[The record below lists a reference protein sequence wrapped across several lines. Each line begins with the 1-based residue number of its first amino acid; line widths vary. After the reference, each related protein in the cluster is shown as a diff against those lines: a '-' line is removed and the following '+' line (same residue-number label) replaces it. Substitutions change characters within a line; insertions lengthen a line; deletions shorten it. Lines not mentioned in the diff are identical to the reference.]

1 MSLDVTQIV
10 DRQPVSRFL
19 LGVLF
24 LCTLVTLADG
34 YNISVIAFAAPAI
47 VKAWHLDRSALGPL
61 FSSSLVAGLIG
72 PFLFGT
78 LGDRIGRRSAMIAA
92 VLIIGIFGVVSGYCT
107 SVVQLIVTRFIA
119 GIGMSGALA
128 VTVAAVNEFA
138 PRRLR
143 ATFVTIVFSGTT
155 IGSGLPGLVAPSLMA
170 AQGWQSLFFVG
181 GVVPVVLAMAV
192 YLLLPETP
200 KFLCL
205 RAIGAQSRE
214 SPEAPEA
221 RRGATGHEE
230 LVELL
235 RRLDPQLQ
243 LPGPPAAA
251 GADTR
256 FFLSGEETSGA
267 SSIGQLFA
275 GKLAL
280 LTPLLWFGAFVA
292 MIVFH
297 SFNTWLPT
305 LLTDSGV
312 SFEHASHMVVVFQF
326 LGTLGGWVIARP
338 LDRFGMAPC
347 TILYALSIPAVASLG
362 WPGHGDLMMTVLVAL
377 AGFCILGLHFAQV
390 ACVSSVYPTGVRAFG
405 VGWFM
410 LFARVGG
417 ALGPAIVGVLV
428 GQHMSMSTLFYWA
441 TAPLAVGTVAS
452 VAVAVLYQANYHK
465 KAGAAASFAVRQPT

>member
-1 MSLDVTQIV
+1 MVQNIDITQIV

-19 LGVLF
+19 LGVIF

-34 YNISVIAFAAPAI
+34 YNISVIAFAAPGI
-47 VKAWHLDRSALGPL
+47 VKAWHLNRAALGPL

-78 LGDRIGRRSAMIAA
+78 LGDRIGRRSSMIAA
-92 VLIIGIFGVVSGYCT
+92 VLMIGIFGVVSGYCT
-107 SVVQLIVTRFIA
+107 SLIPLIVTRFIA

-128 VTVAAVNEFA
+128 VTVAAMNEFA

-155 IGSGLPGLVAPSLMA
+155 IGSGLPGLIAPAILA
-170 AQGWQSLFFVG
+170 NHGWESLFFIG
-181 GVVPVVLAMAV
+181 GVVPVVLALAV
-192 YLLLPETP
+192 YLFLPETP

-205 RAIGAQSRE
+205 QR
-214 SPEAPEA
+214 A
-221 RRGATGHEE
+221 RRAE
-230 LVELL
+230 LDRLL
-235 RRLDPQLQ
+235 RRLEPQLQ
-243 LPGPPAAA
+243 VPAEAQYV
-251 GADTR
+251 
-256 FFLSGEETSGA
+256 LSGEVAGAA
-267 SSIGQLFA
+267 SSVGLLFT

-280 LTPLLWFGAFVA
+280 LTPLLWFGSFVA

-305 LLTDSGV
+305 LMTDAGV
-312 SFEHASHMVVVFQF
+312 PFTRAAHMVVLFQF

-338 LDRFGMAPC
+338 LDRLGMLPC
-347 TILYALSIPAVASLG
+347 TILYVLSIPVIASLG
-362 WPGHGDLMMTVLVAL
+362 MPGHSDLMVTVLVSM

-390 ACVSSVYPTGVRAFG
+390 SCVSSVYPTSVRAFG

-410 LFARVGG
+410 LFARAGG
-417 ALGPAIVGVLV
+417 AIGPAVVGVLV

-441 TAPLAVGTVAS
+441 TVPLALGTVAS
-452 VAVAVLYQANYHK
+452 IAVTVLYQANYHK
-465 KAGAAASFAVRQPT
+465 RADTPAKFVVGQPT

>member
-1 MSLDVTQIV
+1 MVQSIDVTQIV

-19 LGVLF
+19 LGVIF

-47 VKAWHLDRSALGPL
+47 VKAWHLKREALGPL

-78 LGDRIGRRSAMIAA
+78 LGDRIGRRSSMIAA
-92 VLIIGIFGVVSGYCT
+92 VLTIGIFGVVSGYCT
-107 SVVQLIVTRFIA
+107 SLVALVITRFVA

-155 IGSGLPGLVAPSLMA
+155 IGSGLPGLVAPAIL
-170 AQGWQSLFFVG
+170 AQHGWESLFFIG
-181 GVVPVVLAMAV
+181 GVVPVVLALAV
-192 YLLLPETP
+192 YLFLPETP

-205 RAIGAQSRE
+205 RS
-214 SPEAPEA
+214 A
-221 RRGATGHEE
+221 RHAE
-230 LVELL
+230 LGRLL
-235 RRLDPQLQ
+235 RRIEPQGQ
-243 LPGPPAAA
+243 VPADAQYV
-251 GADTR
+251 
-256 FFLSGEETSGA
+256 LSGEPTGRST
-267 SSIGQLFA
+267 IGLLFT

-280 LTPLLWFGAFVA
+280 LTPLLWFGSFVA
-292 MIVFH
+292 QLVFH

-305 LLTDSGV
+305 LMTDSGV
-312 SFEHASHMVVVFQF
+312 PFARAAHLVVLFQF

-338 LDRFGMAPC
+338 LDRLGMVPC
-347 TILYALSIPAVASLG
+347 TILYVLSIPVITSLG
-362 WPGHGDLMMTVLVAL
+362 LPGHSDLMVTVLVSL
-377 AGFCILGLHFAQV
+377 SGFCILGLHFAQV
-390 ACVSSVYPTGVRAFG
+390 ACVSSVYPTSVRAFG

-410 LFARVGG
+410 LFARAGG
-417 ALGPAIVGVLV
+417 AIGPLVVGVLV

-441 TAPLAVGTVAS
+441 ALPLALGTVAS
-452 VAVAVLYQANYHK
+452 IVVTVLYQTNYHK
-465 KAGAAASFAVRQPT
+465 RVVPPAQFAVGLPDAQRLQ

>member
-1 MSLDVTQIV
+1 MSLDVAQIV

-19 LGVLF
+19 LGVLS

-34 YNISVIAFAAPAI
+34 YNISVIAFAAPGI
-47 VKAWHLDRSALGPL
+47 VRDWHLNRAALGPL

-72 PFLFGT
+72 PFLFGS

-92 VLIIGIFGVVSGYCT
+92 ILIIGIFGVVSGYCT
-107 SVVQLIVTRFIA
+107 SLVPLIATRFIA

-155 IGSGLPGLVAPSLMA
+155 IGSGLPGLVAPGLMA

-205 RAIGAQSRE
+205 R
-214 SPEAPEA
+214 
-221 RRGATGHEE
+221 GATGQDE
-230 LVELL
+230 LVKVL
-235 RRLDPQLQ
+235 RRLDPRLQ
-243 LPGPPAAA
+243 LPSLMEPAS
-251 GADTR
+251 ADAC
-256 FFLSGEETSGA
+256 FFLSGEETSA
-267 SSIGQLFA
+267 TSSIGQLLT

-305 LLTDSGV
+305 LMTDSGV
-312 SFEHASHMVVVFQF
+312 PFGQASHMVVLFQF
-326 LGTLGGWVIARP
+326 VGTLGGWVIARP

-347 TILYALSIPAVASLG
+347 TILYALSIPAVAILG
-362 WPGHGDLMMTVLVAL
+362 WPGHSDRMMTVLVAL

-390 ACVSSVYPTGVRAFG
+390 ACVSSVYPTSVRAFG

-428 GQHMSMSTLFYWA
+428 GQHMSMSALFYWA

-452 VAVAVLYQANYHK
+452 VAVTVLYQANYHRK
-465 KAGAAASFAVRQPT
+465 SGAAASFAVRQPT

>member
-1 MSLDVTQIV
+1 MNLDVTQIV

-34 YNISVIAFAAPAI
+34 YNISVIAFAAPGI
-47 VKAWHLDRSALGPL
+47 VKAWHLNRAALGPL

-92 VLIIGIFGVVSGYCT
+92 VLMIGVFGVISGYCA
-107 SVVQLIVTRFIA
+107 SLIPLIVTRFIA

-155 IGSGLPGLVAPSLMA
+155 IGSGLPGLVAPGLMA
-170 AQGWQSLFFVG
+170 AHGWQSLFFVG

-192 YLLLPETP
+192 YLGLPETP
-200 KFLCL
+200 KFLSL
-205 RAIGAQSRE
+205 RETR
-214 SPEAPEA
+214 
-221 RRGATGHEE
+221 HEE
-230 LVELL
+230 LARLL
-235 RRLDPQLQ
+235 HRLDPQLQ
-243 LPGPPAAA
+243 IPADA
-251 GADTR
+251 R
-256 FFLSGEETSGA
+256 FVLSGEAAPGA
-267 SSIGQLFA
+267 SSIGQLFT
-275 GKLAL
+275 GKLVV
-280 LTPLLWFGAFVA
+280 LTPLLWFGSFVA

-305 LLTDSGV
+305 LMTDSGV
-312 SFEHASHMVVVFQF
+312 PFARASHMVVLFQF

-338 LDRFGMAPC
+338 LDRLGMLPC
-347 TILYALSIPAVASLG
+347 TILYVLSIPVVASLG
-362 WPGHGDLMMTVLVAL
+362 LPGHSDLLMTVLVAL

-390 ACVSSVYPTGVRAFG
+390 SCVSNVYPTSVRAFG

-410 LFARVGG
+410 LFARAGG
-417 ALGPAIVGVLV
+417 AIGPAVVGVLV

-441 TAPLAVGTVAS
+441 TVPLALGTVAS
-452 VAVAVLYQANYHK
+452 IAVTILYQANYHSERRRP
-465 KAGAAASFAVRQPT
+465 ALVTES

>member
-10 DRQPVSRFL
+10 DRQPVGRFL

-34 YNISVIAFAAPAI
+34 YNISVIAFAAPGI
-47 VKAWHLDRSALGPL
+47 VKAWHLNRAALGPL

-92 VLIIGIFGVVSGYCT
+92 VLMIGIFGVVSGYCT
-107 SVVQLIVTRFIA
+107 SVVPLIITRFIA

-181 GVVPVVLAMAV
+181 GAVPLVLAMAV

-205 RAIGAQSRE
+205 RRA
-214 SPEAPEA
+214 
-221 RRGATGHEE
+221 GHQE
-230 LVELL
+230 LAKLL
-235 RRLDPQLQ
+235 RRLDPQLR
-243 LPGPPAAA
+243 LPGPEDPA
-251 GADTR
+251 GADVR
-256 FFLSGEETSGA
+256 FFLSGVETSA
-267 SSIGQLFA
+267 SSSIGQLFT

-305 LLTDSGV
+305 LMTDSGV
-312 SFEHASHMVVVFQF
+312 PFGQASHMVVVFQF

-347 TILYALSIPAVASLG
+347 TILYVLSIPAVASLG
-362 WPGHGDLMMTVLVAL
+362 LPGHTDLMMTVLVAL

-390 ACVSSVYPTGVRAFG
+390 SCVSSVYPTAARAFG

-410 LFARVGG
+410 LFARLGG
-417 ALGPAIVGVLV
+417 AIGPAIVGVLV

-441 TAPLAVGTVAS
+441 TAPLAAGTLAS
-452 VAVAVLYQANYHK
+452 VAVTVLYQANYHK
-465 KAGAAASFAVRQPT
+465 KSGVAASFPVRQPT

>member
-1 MSLDVTQIV
+1 MVQNIDITQIV

-19 LGVLF
+19 LGVIF

-34 YNISVIAFAAPAI
+34 YNISVIAFAAPGI
-47 VKAWHLDRSALGPL
+47 VKAWHLNRAALGPL

-78 LGDRIGRRSAMIAA
+78 LGDRIGRRSSMIAA
-92 VLIIGIFGVVSGYCT
+92 VLMIGIFGVVSGYCT
-107 SVVQLIVTRFIA
+107 SLIPLIVTRFIA

-128 VTVAAVNEFA
+128 VTVAAMNEFA

-155 IGSGLPGLVAPSLMA
+155 IGSGLPGLVAPAILA
-170 AQGWQSLFFVG
+170 NHGWESLFFIG
-181 GVVPVVLAMAV
+181 GVVPVVLALAV
-192 YLLLPETP
+192 YLFLPETP

-205 RAIGAQSRE
+205 QR
-214 SPEAPEA
+214 A
-221 RRGATGHEE
+221 RRAE
-230 LVELL
+230 LDRLL
-235 RRLDPQLQ
+235 RRLEPQLQ
-243 LPGPPAAA
+243 VPAEAQYV
-251 GADTR
+251 
-256 FFLSGEETSGA
+256 LSGEVAGAA
-267 SSIGQLFA
+267 SSVGLLFT

-280 LTPLLWFGAFVA
+280 LTPLLWFGSFVA

-305 LLTDSGV
+305 LMTDAGV
-312 SFEHASHMVVVFQF
+312 PFTRAAHMVVLFQF

-338 LDRFGMAPC
+338 LDRLGMLPC
-347 TILYALSIPAVASLG
+347 TILYVLSIPVIASLG
-362 WPGHGDLMMTVLVAL
+362 MPGHSDLMVTVLVSM

-390 ACVSSVYPTGVRAFG
+390 SCVSSVYPTSVRAFG

-410 LFARVGG
+410 LFARAGG
-417 ALGPAIVGVLV
+417 AIGPAVVGVLV

-441 TAPLAVGTVAS
+441 TLPLALGTVAS
-452 VAVAVLYQANYHK
+452 IAVTVLYQANYHK
-465 KAGAAASFAVRQPT
+465 RADTPAKFVVGQPT

>member
-1 MSLDVTQIV
+1 MVQNIDITQIV

-19 LGVLF
+19 LGVIF

-34 YNISVIAFAAPAI
+34 YNISVIAFAAPGI
-47 VKAWHLDRSALGPL
+47 VKAWHLNRAALGPL

-78 LGDRIGRRSAMIAA
+78 LGDRIGRRSSMIAA
-92 VLIIGIFGVVSGYCT
+92 VLMIGIFGVVSGYCT
-107 SVVQLIVTRFIA
+107 SLIPLIVTRFIA

-128 VTVAAVNEFA
+128 VTVAAMNEFA

-155 IGSGLPGLVAPSLMA
+155 IGSGLPGLVAPAILA
-170 AQGWQSLFFVG
+170 NHGWESLFFIG
-181 GVVPVVLAMAV
+181 GVVPVVLALAV
-192 YLLLPETP
+192 YLFLPETP

-205 RAIGAQSRE
+205 QR
-214 SPEAPEA
+214 A
-221 RRGATGHEE
+221 RRAE
-230 LVELL
+230 LDRLL
-235 RRLDPQLQ
+235 RRLEPQLQ
-243 LPGPPAAA
+243 VPAEAQYV
-251 GADTR
+251 
-256 FFLSGEETSGA
+256 LSGEVAGAA
-267 SSIGQLFA
+267 SSVGLLFT

-280 LTPLLWFGAFVA
+280 LTPLLWFGSFVA

-305 LLTDSGV
+305 LMTDAGV
-312 SFEHASHMVVVFQF
+312 PFTRAAHMVVLFQF

-338 LDRFGMAPC
+338 LDRLGMLPC
-347 TILYALSIPAVASLG
+347 TILYVLSIPVIASLG
-362 WPGHGDLMMTVLVAL
+362 MPGHSDLMVTVLVSM

-390 ACVSSVYPTGVRAFG
+390 SCVSSVYPTSVRAFG

-410 LFARVGG
+410 LFARAGG
-417 ALGPAIVGVLV
+417 AIGPAVVGVLV

-441 TAPLAVGTVAS
+441 TLPLALGTVAS
-452 VAVAVLYQANYHK
+452 IAVAVLYQANYHK
-465 KAGAAASFAVRQPT
+465 RADTPAKFVVGQPT